1 MLLPDLIVIGSKW
14 FQARFFTAP
23 LLSWVDKDTCCQF
36 GFELDPVT
44 RLIVRFTGDRLV
56 SHQPDGAS
64 IYRCRVSGPRNLDQ
78 RADGECETDSR
89 GNIFLWLYH
98 HTDTASADAI
108 LESGHFRGSAWNIQ
122 GTVKKLTNAHY
133 VYLTSL
139 ARVTSDDDLKRIAMA
154 TNGLIPLTRTNAP
167 KDIMWLK
174 VFRAST
180 SERQTSLR
188 VLVPAEFLASQHVYY
203 EAPHGGFVYYAVCH
217 PQIFRVGL
225 LPGRVLPIVAERIV
239 PNTADLKR
247 FDYVVLGHADTRIG
261 LRAPYDEENTPAIFK
276 IEYMRPG
283 QDLFFLW
290 RKHSNTDRFTGYA
303 VEMAGF
309 KPS

>member
-1 MLLPDLIVIGSKW
+1 MDLLDEMSPVTGDEVYEGFVKLKLVHARGFSALLPDLIVIGSKW

-78 RADGECETDSR
+78 RADGECETDGR

-98 HTDTASADAI
+98 HTDTDSADAI

-122 GTVKKLTNAHY
+122 GTIKKLTNVHY
-133 VYLTSL
+133 VYFTSL

-174 VFRAST
+174 VYRASMYFRT
-180 SERQTSLR
+180 ADFIARPCSRGTLGVTTCVLRGAARWLR
-188 VLVPAEFLASQHVYY
+188 VLRSVPPTNLSSRLIAWRSATHCCGTDSPEHSR
-203 EAPHGGFVYYAVCH
+203 
-217 PQIFRVGL
+217 PQAF
-225 LPGRVLPIVAERIV
+225 
-239 PNTADLKR
+239 
-247 FDYVVLGHADTRIG
+247 
-261 LRAPYDEENTPAIFK
+261 
-276 IEYMRPG
+276 
-283 QDLFFLW
+283 
-290 RKHSNTDRFTGYA
+290 
-303 VEMAGF
+303 
-309 KPS
+309 